1 MSGQSTPILLHR
13 TGNKCKYSQVAV
25 SSFPSDTICI
35 FHVRCAWRCPFK
47 ESNVRIHTSII
58 DTKYH
63 VWLLQQQLANSRRP
77 TSSNDVTPRHA
88 AVASDV
94 YAEFC
99 VIIESNYCRK
109 HIVLFPTDRRTDVQT
124 TNNDGMNCFLT
135 CVIDIGNK
143 LNAINSWAFRW
154 WRSNTYPDIV
164 LQKKLMSA
172 EITAW
177 W

>member
-109 HIVLFPTDRRTDVQT
+109 HIVLFPTDGRTCKQRTTTEWIAFSHVSLISATSWMPLTRGLFVGEDQT
-124 TNNDGMNCFLT
+124 PILT
-135 CVIDIGNK
+135 LCYRK
-143 LNAINSWAFRW
+143 S
-154 WRSNTYPDIV
+154 
-164 LQKKLMSA
+164 
-172 EITAW
+172 
-177 W
+177 